1 MATNYYLEALT
12 KASKTNPGSGKSIC
26 SVSTHVSS
34 SSELEETS
42 TGEFAFIEVRPSDS
56 NICHDAFIVSLDQY
70 SAPPTPP
77 SPKGPQSAR
86 PHSPVCFIVSESSKD
101 RDHLEHTVLPS
112 SAIQS
117 QNPLQHAATFHI
129 SSSLEKESWSRLA
142 ATSDISDT
150 PVTVKNT
157 FIHDI
162 GPEVE
167 HPESSTNW
175 SSCPPMVM
183 TKEFS
188 TKYPKMDT
196 NHIKGDCRPCAY
208 FLMKVDGCRAGG
220 DCHFCHLCPVGAIKK
235 KKKEKVKQLKERD
248 RIERLALMAVA

>member
-12 KASKTNPGSGKSIC
+12 KASKTKPGSGKSIC
-26 SVSTHVSS
+26 SVSTDASS

-56 NICHDAFIVSLDQY
+56 NICHDAFIVSLEQY
-70 SAPPTPP
+70 LAPSTPP
-77 SPKGPQSAR
+77 SPKGP
-86 PHSPVCFIVSESSKD
+86 PSSKD
-101 RDHLEHTVLPS
+101 MEHLEHLLLPS
-112 SAIQS
+112 SSMQTP
-117 QNPLQHAATFHI
+117 NNLQHAATFHI
-129 SSSLEKESWSRLA
+129 SSSHEKESWSKLA
-142 ATSDISDT
+142 ET

-175 SSCPPMVM
+175 SSCPGVVM
-183 TKEFS
+183 NREFS
-188 TKYPKMDT
+188 TKYPKMEE
-196 NHIKGDCRPCAY
+196 NHLKNDCRPCAY

-235 KKKEKVKQLKERD
+235 KKKEKVKALKERD